1 MKYLD
6 RAGELLLDVF
16 ALAITVQVG
25 QVVLGRAANSP
36 TAYSLT
42 NVPIVGPVVDSFR
55 AFQNQTYDPDT
66 EG

>member
-6 RAGELLLDVF
+6 RIGELLLDVF

-25 QVVLGRAANSP
+25 QVLLGRALNSP
-36 TAYSLT
+36 TAYGLSR
-42 NVPIVGPVVDSFR
+42 VPIVGNVVDSSR
-55 AFQNQTYDPDT
+55 AFIDQTYDPDT